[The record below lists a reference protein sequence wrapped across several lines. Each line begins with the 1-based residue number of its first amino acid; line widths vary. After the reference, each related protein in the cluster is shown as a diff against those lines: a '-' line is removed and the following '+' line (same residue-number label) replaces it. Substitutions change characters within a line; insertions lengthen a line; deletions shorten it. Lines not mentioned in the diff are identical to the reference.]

1 MSEQSSSTEKA
12 NENMEK
18 PPVEGFN
25 SPINLKYTFAAG
37 AATSKFLNEIKRGNI
52 VGQRSDVTGFVS
64 VPPRGACPI
73 SGTPMSEEV
82 KLPETGTVIS
92 FTIVHIPIPNAPVQP
107 PFVVANIVLD
117 QSDQT
122 FIHLVSEC
130 DNDKLA
136 IGERVK
142 AVWKE
147 ESEWGLTLENIKYFV
162 PTGEGAIDINALKEQ
177 RMKETQSYRTKQM
190 EGDRNA

>member
-1 MSEQSSSTEKA
+1 MSDNQTNQEAQKAEK
-12 NENMEK
+12 E
-18 PPVEGFN
+18 PVEGFN
-25 SPINLKYTFAAG
+25 SPVNLKYTFAAG

-92 FTIVHIPIPNAPVQP
+92 FTIVHIPIPNAPVKP

-117 QSDQT
+117 ESDQT

-130 DNDKLA
+130 DNDKLQ

-142 AVWKE
+142 AVWKD

-162 PTGEGAIDINALKEQ
+162 PTGEGAIDINELKEQ
-177 RMKETQSYRTKQM
+177 RMKETQSYRSKAE
-190 EGDRNA
+190 EGSRNA